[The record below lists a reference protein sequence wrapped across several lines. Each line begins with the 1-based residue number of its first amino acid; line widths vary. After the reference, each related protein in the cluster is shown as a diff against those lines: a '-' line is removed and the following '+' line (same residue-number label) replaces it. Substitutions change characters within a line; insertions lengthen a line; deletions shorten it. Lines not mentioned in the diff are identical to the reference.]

1 MTKSEKFHRQQL
13 QKAAELSRIDPDK
26 LNPIE
31 RERLRLD
38 LWEFQ
43 MTIVGFGTHYE
54 QAEGDTV
61 PGIPDH
67 YVTEMVEGLRDG
79 FAKLMTLDAF
89 PFRLRLNPKDV
100 HFTAVVA
107 DRSMPPAVHTNLE
120 MGRDSAL
127 YALFKHFE
135 GSGIGIDRIRIC
147 P

>member
-1 MTKSEKFHRQQL
+1 MTKGEKFHREQL
-13 QKAAELSRIDPDK
+13 QRAAELSRVDVDK

-43 MTIVGFGTHYE
+43 TIVGFGTHYL
-54 QAEGDTV
+54 QTEGETV
-61 PGIPDH
+61 PGVPER
-67 YVTEMVEGLRDG
+67 YVKEMVEGLKDG
-79 FAKLMTLDAF
+79 FAKLMALDAF

-100 HFTAVVA
+100 HFTAVVV
-107 DRSMPPAVHTNLE
+107 DRSTPPVVHTNLE

-135 GSGIGIDRIRIC
+135 G
-147 P
+147 